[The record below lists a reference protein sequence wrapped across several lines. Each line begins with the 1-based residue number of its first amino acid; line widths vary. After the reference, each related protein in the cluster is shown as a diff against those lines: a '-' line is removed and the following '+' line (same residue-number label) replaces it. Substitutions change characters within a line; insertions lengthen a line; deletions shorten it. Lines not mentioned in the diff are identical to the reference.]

1 PLSAANDPKDP
12 WWSLEFVSQV
22 YMTGWVEASLVEDIH
37 GRVFNHGSAGVVGS
51 GSVDYGHAT
60 ELARG
65 WPHDLSA
72 SSGIRGVVG
81 AGLPKRIFVRWQSVV
96 EPQTYRAWVEIPEH
110 ARQILHNST
119 AQRCPA
125 TPEQRANYNAVVY

>member
-1 PLSAANDPKDP
+1 MIKPFIALLGTLLLSACQISDPLSAANDPKDP
-12 WWSLEFVSQV
+12 WWSLEFIAPV

-37 GRVFNHGSAGVVGS
+37 GHVFNHGSAGVIGT

-65 WPHDLSA
+65 WPRQLSA
-72 SSGIRGVVG
+72 SSGVRGVVG

-96 EPQTYRAWVEIPEH
+96 EPQTYRAWI
-110 ARQILHNST
+110 
-119 AQRCPA
+119 
-125 TPEQRANYNAVVY
+125 